1 MEPLIFT
8 LVNSAFR
15 VYKEKYD
22 EGQIV
27 EVANFVYDSIKI
39 ANNLKVEKIIF
50 VCGIGKMTKV
60 YQGFKNTH
68 NRFGVIDFNKL
79 KEDIKNE
86 LAYEV
91 DIESTKTVKGIS
103 EELEKVGLINA
114 LYSMIERKANEQI
127 KTWFPNSNVEAV
139 ILEENEVTGW

>member
-79 KEDIKNE
+79 KEDIENE
-86 LAYEV
+86 LDYEV

-103 EELEKVGLINA
+103 EELEKVGLMNA

>member
-1 MEPLIFT
+1 MIT
-8 LVNSAFR
+8 
-15 VYKEKYD
+15 
-22 EGQIV
+22 
-27 EVANFVYDSIKI
+27 
-39 ANNLKVEKIIF
+39 
-50 VCGIGKMTKV
+50 

-68 NRFGVIDFNKL
+68 NRFGVIDFNRL

-86 LAYEV
+86 IDYEV

-127 KTWFPNSNVEAV
+127 KDWFPNSNVEAV
-139 ILEENEVTGW
+139 ILEEKEVSGW